1 MERRRVE
8 LSRHRR
14 LELWVYWRRTNSCCL
29 PPNQVRSTLLS
40 IPILLWFCPHIC
52 TPVYLWVMPHVLVC
66 LLPVLLTITITASP
80 SLCTQSTHH
89 IGTTRLTVCIRL
101 NPAVAAVSNAAGTF
115 YNARKPLLQVGVSCI
130 SGSSS
135 TASEISNQ
143 SMSYKLASITS
154 QALEKCKTSPDDANT
169 AQKESNECQLPDV
182 IEKALAKIDSAAYV
196 HTDQVSLPLAMLT
209 TL

>member
-1 MERRRVE
+1 M
-8 LSRHRR
+8 
-14 LELWVYWRRTNSCCL
+14 
-29 PPNQVRSTLLS
+29 
-40 IPILLWFCPHIC
+40 
-52 TPVYLWVMPHVLVC
+52 
-66 LLPVLLTITITASP
+66 
-80 SLCTQSTHH
+80 
-89 IGTTRLTVCIRL
+89 
-101 NPAVAAVSNAAGTF
+101 NPAVAAVSNAAGTL

-135 TASEISNQ
+135 TTSEISNQ

-169 AQKESNECQLPDV
+169 AQQESNECQLPDV

-196 HTDQVSLPLAMLT
+196 HADQVSLAMLT